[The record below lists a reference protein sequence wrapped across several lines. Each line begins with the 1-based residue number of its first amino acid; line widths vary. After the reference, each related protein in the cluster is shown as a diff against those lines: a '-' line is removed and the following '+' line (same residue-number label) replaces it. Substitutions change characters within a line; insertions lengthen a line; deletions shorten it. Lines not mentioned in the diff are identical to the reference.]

1 MNITRIIIKI
11 LLLTSIVG
19 GGLYAAKQNNSIN
32 DLQLVKKFEE
42 KKEQFQGSVKGI
54 SDNVTNQTQQLTTR
68 GQEVGTH
75 VNNILGEY
83 IKPTENNQSSENS
96 SQDNESSEN
105 NSTDD
110 QDKPIYE
117 ETLDY
122 GRYLY
127 CQQVIKDYENQHP

>member
-19 GGLYAAKQNNSIN
+19 GGLYAVKRSNSIN
-32 DLQLVKKFEE
+32 DLQLVKKLEE
-42 KKEQFQGSVKGI
+42 KKDQFQGSVKGI
-54 SDNVTNQTQQLTTR
+54 TDSIFNQTQQLTTK

-75 VNNILGEY
+75 VNNVLENY
-83 IKPTENNQSSENS
+83 IKPTEKNQSSENYS
-96 SQDNESSEN
+96 ADEQK
-105 NSTDD
+105 
-110 QDKPIYE
+110 KPIYE